1 VTHVA
6 RGFTLVEALIAMLVL
21 SIGLLGIAALHV
33 ETLRAGR
40 SALLHTKA
48 VSMAADLAERIRAN
62 RVPTDAYAGAS
73 TNARAS
79 ADLDEWQSLVASE
92 LPSGAGEIRFAAGS
106 ATTPA
111 RYTIRVRWT
120 EADRAEPAVFE
131 LGLEI

>member
-1 VTHVA
+1 VIRVA

-48 VSMAADLAERIRAN
+48 VSMSAGLAERIRAN
-62 RVPTDAYAGAS
+62 RVPADAYAGAG

-79 ADLDEWQSLVASE
+79 ADLDEWHALVASE
-92 LPSGAGEIRFAAGS
+92 LPGGAGEIRFASGTP
-106 ATTPA
+106 TTPA
-111 RYTIRVRWT
+111 SYTIRVRWT
-120 EADRAEPAVFE
+120 EADRAEPAAFE
-131 LGLEI
+131 LRLEI